1 MNYRILQPEDAE
13 QWIAIRT
20 KALDAVPFAFGRTN
34 QDENPERK
42 QFLLEQT
49 NGKDNFIF
57 GAFDD
62 EKLVGVAGF
71 FQYDTVKNNHK
82 GMIWSVYVSPNWQG
96 KGIGKKLMEL
106 LLHHA
111 WKLDGL
117 DHILLSVSANMSG
130 AIHLYKSL
138 GFQQYGLE
146 PNCLKING
154 EYQDAILMALKR
166 D

>member
-1 MNYRILQPEDAE
+1 MNYRILQTEDTE

-20 KALDAVPFAFGRTN
+20 EALDAVPFAFGRTN
-34 QDENPERK
+34 QDEDRERK
-42 QFLLEQT
+42 QLLLEQT

-71 FQYDTVKNNHK
+71 YRYDTVKNNHK
-82 GMIWSVYVSPNWQG
+82 GMIWSVYVSPSRQG

-106 LLHHA
+106 LLNHT
-111 WKLDGL
+111 WKLEGL
-117 DHILLSVSANMSG
+117 DHILLSVSANMT
-130 AIHLYKSL
+130 AAHRLYKRL
-138 GFQQYGLE
+138 GFEQYGLE

-166 D
+166 G